1 MAANQSSTRELEKR
15 FTATTQEAALSKEQL
30 AKMQRELDERRAEA
44 ERQKAELVRLDR
56 QNAEARQRI
65 ENLNVAVRVAEQE
78 KAHQSKS
85 D

>member
-1 MAANQSSTRELEKR
+1 
-15 FTATTQEAALSKEQL
+15 
-30 AKMQRELDERRAEA
+30 MQRELDERRAEA

-78 KAHQSKS
+78 KSSSLKI
-85 D
+85 